1 MIGRATKQDLSDG
14 LKPLPFILV
23 LNRLGPRKNARY
35 DPDMARI
42 RTIEPGTQSI
52 RAHSSEVD
60 CFYNFVNDETGA
72 RLVHLSTFGS
82 DHRKS
87 SPKSSQSIQLDQQMA
102 ERLIAVLLE
111 SFPAIGAPTPTPIAE
126 PPLPITQSSG
136 STLIYD
142 QLSRELGPS

>member
-1 MIGRATKQDLSDG
+1 MIE
-14 LKPLPFILV
+14 
-23 LNRLGPRKNARY
+23 ARDALY
-35 DPDMARI
+35 DSDMARI

-60 CFYNFVNDETGA
+60 CFYNLVDDESGA

-111 SFPAIGAPTPTPIAE
+111 SFPAIGASVQAPIAE
-126 PPLPITQSSG
+126 PPLPIAPSSG

-142 QLSRELGPS
+142 QLSRELGPN

>member
-1 MIGRATKQDLSDG
+1 MIE
-14 LKPLPFILV
+14 
-23 LNRLGPRKNARY
+23 ARDALY
-35 DPDMARI
+35 DSDMARI

-60 CFYNFVNDETGA
+60 CFYNLVDDESGA

-111 SFPAIGAPTPTPIAE
+111 SFPAIGAPVPTPIAE
-126 PPLPITQSSG
+126 RPLTITQSSG
-136 STLIYD
+136 TTLIYE
-142 QLSRELGPS
+142 QLSRELGSADPS